1 MAMKSSSW
9 RARFGRRA
17 RSLACGTV
25 LGLMGPWAAAQLP
38 PVAAA
43 PGGPEIRFGPEA
55 DYGPFVYQGEGGR
68 IEGLSVELLALVQ
81 RHAGLRLQTLPA
93 RPLNEWLELARR
105 GEVDLLSS
113 LRPTPERAA
122 YLLFSLPYVRV
133 PTVLVVRAGHPLAGG
148 ADPVTLAPL
157 RGRPVAV
164 GAGYA
169 VESFVRS
176 RQPGVAWQSVPDDVV
191 ALRGV
196 VDGRFEAAVV
206 DSASAGFIARR
217 HGLKGLAAAGPVGFD
232 YTLSFAVR
240 RDRPEL
246 LAAVDAG
253 IRAIPAAER
262 AAVVERWLAPLDVPL
277 DAPAADWGMRRVAVV
292 GFGLIGLG
300 LAIGLWGWLRRR
312 SAPAETEL

>member
-1 MAMKSSSW
+1 MRMRPSSW
-9 RARFGRRA
+9 CGRGWQCV
-17 RSLACGTV
+17 LALTW
-25 LGLMGPWAAAQLP
+25 GLALCLAWPWAAAQQP
-38 PVAAA
+38 PAAT
-43 PGGPEIRFGPEA
+43 PGAPEIRFGPEA
-55 DYGPFVYQGEGGR
+55 DYGPFVYQGDAGR
-68 IEGLSVELLALVQ
+68 AEGLSIDMLGLVQ
-81 RHAGLRLQTLPA
+81 RQAGLRVQTLPP
-93 RPLNEWLELARR
+93 RPLNEWLALARQ

-133 PTVLVVRAGHPLAGG
+133 PAVLVVRAGHPLAGG
-148 ADPVTLAPL
+148 TDTVALAPL
-157 RGRPVAV
+157 HGRSVAV

-176 RQPGVAWQSVPDDVV
+176 RQPGVAWQAVPDDVV

-196 VDGRFEAAVV
+196 AEGRFEAAVV
-206 DSASAGFIARR
+206 DSASASFIVRR
-217 HGLKGLAAAGPVGFD
+217 HGIKGLATAGPVGFE
-232 YTLSFAVR
+232 YMLSFAVR
-240 RDRPEL
+240 KDRPEL

-277 DAPAADWGMRRVAVV
+277 DAPAASWGSRRVAIV

-300 LAIGLWGWLRRR
+300 LAIGVWGWLRRR
-312 SAPAETEL
+312 PAPAETEL

>member
-1 MAMKSSSW
+1 MALCVIS
-9 RARFGRRA
+9 
-17 RSLACGTV
+17 
-25 LGLMGPWAAAQLP
+25 PWAAAQP
-38 PVAAA
+38 PPAAA
-43 PGGPEIRFGPEA
+43 SGTPEVRFGPEA
-55 DYGPFVYQGEGGR
+55 DYGPFVYQGEAGR
-68 IEGLSVELLALVQ
+68 AEGLSIDMLGLVQ
-81 RHAGLRLQTLPA
+81 RQAGLRVQTLAP
-93 RPLNEWLELARR
+93 RPLNEWLDLARR

-133 PTVLVVRAGHPLAGG
+133 PAVLVVRAGHPLAGRTDTV
-148 ADPVTLAPL
+148 ALAPL
-157 RGRPVAV
+157 KGRPVAV

-176 RQPGVAWQSVPDDVV
+176 RQPGVAWQAVPDDVV

-196 VDGRFEAAVV
+196 AEGRFEAAVV
-206 DSASAGFIARR
+206 DTASASFIARR
-217 HGLKGLAAAGPVGFD
+217 HGIKGLATAGPVGFE

-240 RDRPEL
+240 KDRPEL
-246 LAAVDAG
+246 LEAVDAG

-277 DAPAADWGMRRVAVV
+277 DAAEASWGPRRVAII

-300 LAIGLWGWLRRR
+300 LVIGTWGWLRRR
-312 SAPAETEL
+312 RAPAETEL